1 MKPILCLLFSF
12 GVLFSSIG
20 VSAMLPQ
27 EDEMAW
33 RKWSKKDAEKIL
45 TDSPWAQNQKVDMT
59 EMMADPNAPAARVT
73 KSRTQSNTTEPV
85 NVKYEVRFFSARPVR
100 RALVRLLELQNKPPA
115 DVVEKMLM
123 FANTK
128 ASDSIIVTLTY
139 QAEDPNSDRT
149 IAAAVN
155 TAVVAT
161 LKTDTYLERGGKRLF
176 LQEYYPPG
184 KDGFGARFIFQR
196 KVDDK
201 PFIADNTGEVRF
213 VAQFANGPKI
223 NRSFKVAPMM
233 YNGELEY

>member
-1 MKPILCLLFSF
+1 
-12 GVLFSSIG
+12 
-20 VSAMLPQ
+20 MLPQ

-33 RKWSKKDAEKIL
+33 RKWSKKDAEKML
-45 TDSPWAQNQKVDMT
+45 SDSPWAQNQKEVNLAD
-59 EMMADPNAPAARVT
+59 MMADPNVPAERVT
-73 KSRTQSNTTEPV
+73 SRRPSSSAPQPV

-115 DVVEKMLM
+115 DVVEKMLA

-149 IAAAVN
+149 IATAVN

-161 LKTDTYLERGGKRLF
+161 LKTDTYLERDGKRLF
-176 LQEYYPPG
+176 LKEYYPPG
-184 KDGFGARFIFQR
+184 RDGFGARFIFQR
-196 KVDDK
+196 MVDDK

-223 NRSFKVAPMM
+223 NRTFKVSAMM